1 MSGGDTF
8 PQLLA
13 RVRKGDDEAAAIIF
27 RRFVDQLAA
36 KAHRHLSP
44 AARRQADA
52 EDVVQSVYRTFF
64 RRVREGEFRLDHWG
78 SVWGLLTRI
87 TIRKCAHA
95 GRRIKNHPQG
105 TSPQANSSHLE
116 ANLDW
121 ETLARE
127 PSPAEAAALNDTLD
141 TLLKP
146 LRATHREIVVL
157 TLQGYTQQEIGDQL
171 GCSERTVRRVLA
183 QAQSDL
189 EKMDQV

>member
-1 MSGGDTF
+1 
-8 PQLLA
+8 
-13 RVRKGDDEAAAIIF
+13 
-27 RRFVDQLAA
+27 
-36 KAHRHLSP
+36 
-44 AARRQADA
+44 
-52 EDVVQSVYRTFF
+52 
-64 RRVREGEFRLDHWG
+64 
-78 SVWGLLTRI
+78 LTRI

-105 TSPQANSSHLE
+105 ISPQANSSQ
-116 ANLDW
+116 LDW
-121 ETLARE
+121 EMLARE

-141 TLLKP
+141 ALLKP